1 MAITQ
6 DRFRASYNP
15 DSGEI
20 QFLTSGNTINAAI
33 ISTEDCQGK
42 NSGDV
47 LRNMTKAI
55 FIIDGQSYPADIVEV
70 LNRGSH
76 FYFEVDPFAVS
87 STGSISNCAVSL
99 YAYDVGSVSFSNG
112 DFNPLIGNATI
123 QESIGYVYDVDR
135 KRSQISPANIQG
147 ILSDSAQPANI
158 QLSNYSITGLVN
170 SKYVGAKTSIEEYG
184 TVPLISGR
192 IFQGANY
199 TLGTETTLICSLL
212 YNSTFEEGN
221 ADSDFFI
228 QRTINQN
235 TVEEFLF
242 APNPKLTVTPT
253 NNIPQIRRQRLAV
266 STTSFNDTDTLI
278 SLNISDSIQVGDIL
292 ELETTGNIEYIK
304 VLKSEYDDSSNTQS
318 IGCIRG
324 YRSEIEGGFPA
335 ISHSNPLVTR
345 IAGDIIYKLERNTF
359 YKLSESLI
367 AVADNEK
374 VYYIDEDGSL
384 FLEVKDCTP
393 DI

>member
-1 MAITQ
+1 
-6 DRFRASYNP
+6 
-15 DSGEI
+15 
-20 QFLTSGNTINAAI
+20 
-33 ISTEDCQGK
+33 
-42 NSGDV
+42 
-47 LRNMTKAI
+47 MTKAI

-76 FYFEVDPFAVS
+76 FYFEVDPFAIS

-123 QESIGYVYDVDR
+123 QESIGYIYDVDR
-135 KRSQISPANIQG
+135 KRTQISPANIQG
-147 ILSDSAQPANI
+147 ILSGSAQPANI

-184 TVPLISGR
+184 TVPSISGR

-212 YNSTFEEGN
+212 YSSTFEEGN
-221 ADSDFFI
+221 ADSDFFV

-242 APNPKLTVTPT
+242 APNPRLGIIPSTTIPDIRSQTTDINFGTINDIDTELLFTTFTGIGLPVVGDVLKLTNSSD
-253 NNIPQIRRQRLAV
+253 NNI
-266 STTSFNDTDTLI
+266 F
-278 SLNISDSIQVGDIL
+278 
-292 ELETTGNIEYIK
+292 EYVK
-304 VLKSEYDDSSNTQS
+304 VTKIVLSPGGGT
-318 IGCIRG
+318 ITCIRG
-324 YRSEIEGGFPA
+324 YRSEVTGGETSKSFASAPVVA
-335 ISHSNPLVTR
+335 KIQ
-345 IAGDIIYKLERNTF
+345 GDVIYKLENNSF

-367 AVADNEK
+367 AVAESEK
-374 VYYIDEDGSL
+374 VYYVDDDGSL
-384 FLEVKDCTP
+384 LFMVRNCTP